1 MDTITRARHNG
12 NRDWQAPAGTRRL
25 SRRAMLTTTTATAV
39 AGVAGLSAAHADT
52 IPPAAG
58 FGAPLAELHFPVG
71 VLSLEQ
77 KAAMI
82 KGVTDVLLKA
92 TNLAPEQ
99 TSKLWVQILRD
110 RRGRLG
116 RRRPSLRAAPQIGG
130 RDTLPLDPWPTQP

>member
-12 NRDWQAPAGTRRL
+12 NRDRQAPDGMRRL
-25 SRRAMLTTTTATAV
+25 SRRAILTTTTATAV

-71 VLSLEQ
+71 ALSLEQ

-99 TSKLWVQILRD
+99 TSKLWVQIFETAEGGWGAGGQVFVP
-110 RRGRLG
+110 RRK
-116 RRRPSLRAAPQIGG
+116 
-130 RDTLPLDPWPTQP
+130 